1 MDNLTNEE
9 LDRISSMRINVEE
22 MALEEPVWRS
32 KPLLQRTERELPL
45 EHRAASESFLV
56 AELEGR
62 ARLSRE
68 TRLREEE
75 RLASRLKKRKRHTG
89 ASRGRRHWKR
99 KEQTK
104 QRKLDRLY
112 DRDAYQWFKYGIKL
126 PLRLTRQEWDRWL
139 KPVFEEYPRGSLKW
153 KRPDNTRA
161 FSVYNLILTY
171 HPLDSRGKPKKP
183 IQVYDGR
190 DSMMW
195 DAQDAEWKDRVD
207 EEIRISLR

>member
-1 MDNLTNEE
+1 MDNLTIEE
-9 LDRISSMRINVEE
+9 LDRIDSIRINLDD
-22 MALEEPVWRS
+22 MQLEQPVWS
-32 KPLLQRTERELPL
+32 YKPLLQQTEGCLPL

-62 ARLSRE
+62 ARLSAE

-75 RLASRLKKRKRHTG
+75 RLASKLKKRKRHSG

-104 QRKLDRLY
+104 QKAMDRKY
-112 DRDAYQWFKYGIKL
+112 DSDTYEWFKYGIKL
-126 PLRLTRQEWDRWL
+126 PLRLTKEEWDRWL
-139 KPVFEEYPRGSLKW
+139 QQIFEEYPRGSLKW

-161 FSVYNLILTY
+161 FTVYNLVLTY
-171 HPLDSRGKPKKP
+171 HPVDARNKPKKP
-183 IQVYDGR
+183 VQVYDGR

-195 DAQDAEWKDRVD
+195 DAQDLDWKDRVD
-207 EEIRISLR
+207 EEIAYSLR